1 MCAQLL
7 KPKYFP
13 NGDLLKAKTKYG
25 ISYSWRSIL
34 NGVAALKKW
43 LVWRVGN
50 GERINIWL
58 DPWIPSGANR
68 RPVNPRGQNILTCV
82 SDLID
87 PDTCR
92 AYVRFV
98 SNPWGLKGN
107 KSTTSQNPPIHFN
120 TPQSTWFSYNP
131 NMIELGYTSCT

>member
-1 MCAQLL
+1 LIQNSDSMCAQLL

-68 RPVNPRGQNILTCV
+68 RLVNLRGQNILTRV

-87 PDTCR
+87 PYTCR
-92 AYVRFV
+92 AYSVC
-98 SNPWGLKGN
+98 LKFMG
-107 KSTTSQNPPIHFN
+107 
-120 TPQSTWFSYNP
+120 
-131 NMIELGYTSCT
+131 IEWE